1 MKGSLGVTYDNNFN
15 VISQTMN
22 GGNKISFG
30 YDNDGLLTT
39 VGNPANGASM
49 TLSYNSQNGLLTGT
63 TLGNVTTS
71 QTYSTFGELSSYTA
85 NYSSSPIFQTSYVRD
100 SLGRIT
106 TLNETI
112 QGVSKSMQYSY
123 DPVGRL
129 EKVWRNDT
137 LVSQYVYDANGN
149 RVAHITPTS
158 VDSGTYD
165 AQDRMLSYGGTQYI
179 YTRNGDLQTK
189 IAPNGTGGT
198 DTTNY
203 SYDALGN
210 LMTVNLPTGDRIDY
224 IIDGQNRRIAKMVNG
239 QIVERWIYSGQLSPI
254 AELDSAGNI
263 IAQFVGGYMI
273 KGGNTYRLITDH
285 IGSVRLVV
293 DINSGVV
300 AERIDYD
307 EFGNITYDSNPGF
320 QPFGFAGG
328 LYDTETKLV
337 RFGARDYD
345 ASTGRRTSKDEI
357 LFGGRSAS
365 LFAYCGFDPVN
376 FSDPSGLKYHVSC
389 NGNNI
394 NVSASIVIYGP
405 NATADMARKWQDAID
420 YYWNSEGKGFTING
434 KKVSVNVTVT
444 ADPKANWWFTAQ
456 SADNMIY
463 VNEPGVRS
471 WVWIPFGAWYGRW
484 RSGADALTV
493 AYETGHLFG
502 LLDEYDEFWGTP
514 KPGHEGEMM
523 ADQPGSTVSQRE
535 IESVVGSNCGCK

>member
-15 VISQTMN
+15 VISQTIN

-239 QIVERWIYSGQLSPI
+239 QIVDRWIYSGQLSPI

-285 IGSVRLVV
+285 
-293 DINSGVV
+293 
-300 AERIDYD
+300 
-307 EFGNITYDSNPGF
+307 
-320 QPFGFAGG
+320 
-328 LYDTETKLV
+328 
-337 RFGARDYD
+337 
-345 ASTGRRTSKDEI
+345 
-357 LFGGRSAS
+357 
-365 LFAYCGFDPVN
+365 
-376 FSDPSGLKYHVSC
+376 
-389 NGNNI
+389 
-394 NVSASIVIYGP
+394 
-405 NATADMARKWQDAID
+405 
-420 YYWNSEGKGFTING
+420 
-434 KKVSVNVTVT
+434 
-444 ADPKANWWFTAQ
+444 
-456 SADNMIY
+456 
-463 VNEPGVRS
+463 
-471 WVWIPFGAWYGRW
+471 
-484 RSGADALTV
+484 
-493 AYETGHLFG
+493 
-502 LLDEYDEFWGTP
+502 
-514 KPGHEGEMM
+514 
-523 ADQPGSTVSQRE
+523 
-535 IESVVGSNCGCK
+535 